1 MKRVSCLLAVLFL
14 LCTQNVFAT
23 EEYIQIENGNYK
35 GEPLRVDVTP
45 TRITIYGALTI
56 EFEKKGVTNLGDDTF
71 RCVSD
76 PRYEIYMKSPN
87 SFILTNKYTNDYA
100 VYFCK
105 RTSAT
110 LQDAV
115 EATQDWGREMI
126 RLNNEFLRSC
136 Y

>member
-1 MKRVSCLLAVLFL
+1 MKRISCLFILFL
-14 LCTQNVFAT
+14 LCAQNVFAT

-35 GEPLRVDVTP
+35 GEPMRVDVTP
-45 TRITIYGALTI
+45 TRITIYGVFTV
-56 EFEKKGVTNLGDDTF
+56 EFEKKSVTDLGDAIF
-71 RCVSD
+71 KCVSD
-76 PRYEIYMKSPN
+76 PRYEISMKSPN
-87 SFILTNKYTNDYA
+87 SFILINTYTDESVIYS
-100 VYFCK
+100 CK